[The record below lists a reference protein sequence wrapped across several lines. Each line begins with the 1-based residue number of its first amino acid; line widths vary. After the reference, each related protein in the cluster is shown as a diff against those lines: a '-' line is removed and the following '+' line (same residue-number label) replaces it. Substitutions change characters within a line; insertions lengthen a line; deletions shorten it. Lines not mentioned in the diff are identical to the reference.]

1 MIIIK
6 VKPRD
11 HTNFVIFV
19 LHFFKDLLGY
29 MHGELEGPSIMF
41 DGPTILN
48 YLSFWSFPHS
58 KKKKNM
64 GHKTKIFHIF
74 LNALF
79 TV

>member
-58 KKKKNM
+58 KKKK
-64 GHKTKIFHIF
+64 TWAIRQRYFIFF
-74 LNALF
+74 SMF